1 MELQTTL
8 LELYV
13 EKLNA
18 EPQAGESIIAEAMN
32 DPQLFVFDEILRHP
46 AVAGLNSVKVQQ
58 LRTMSLGVWRDC
70 RDSIDKQLAL
80 KMRKLSIL
88 SKIRNRGWTNIPLH
102 ALADSID
109 FEASDGVIELLIEM
123 RREGL
128 ISFRI
133 DERLGLVNVTDVM
146 VHRDVDL
153 ADIPQLEDDLQQVI
167 SHLKNVLMSAQA

>member
-58 LRTMSLGVWRDC
+58 LRTMSLGVWRDV
-70 RDSIDKQLAL
+70 SGQPAAVPVG
-80 KMRKLSIL
+80 KMKKLTIL
-88 SKIRNRGWTNIPLH
+88 SEIRNRGWNEIPLR

-109 FEASDGVIELLIEM
+109 FEASDGVIELLMEM

-133 DERLGLVNVTDVM
+133 DERLGVVNVTDVM

-153 ADIPQLEDDLQQVI
+153 VDIPQLEDDLQQVI

>member
-88 SKIRNRGWTNIPLH
+88 SKIPL
-102 ALADSID
+102 
-109 FEASDGVIELLIEM
+109 
-123 RREGL
+123 
-128 ISFRI
+128 
-133 DERLGLVNVTDVM
+133 
-146 VHRDVDL
+146 
-153 ADIPQLEDDLQQVI
+153 
-167 SHLKNVLMSAQA
+167 